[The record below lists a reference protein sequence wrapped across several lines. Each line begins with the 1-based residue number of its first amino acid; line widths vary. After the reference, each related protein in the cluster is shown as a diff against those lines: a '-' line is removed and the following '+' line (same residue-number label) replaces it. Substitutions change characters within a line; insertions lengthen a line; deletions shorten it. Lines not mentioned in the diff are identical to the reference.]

1 MRSENL
7 FKRQFNEFLRHV
19 QSVGHGHPLGSE
31 REIGRTLG
39 TSRTTV
45 RKCLAAARES
55 GLISRDG
62 AVLRQVEPS
71 ELYCEAETIPPTLM
85 VERAFL
91 TWILQSDSGPGQTIN
106 ALQLA
111 RQFGVSSTT
120 IREFLQSFRHFGL
133 MEREAGGKWV
143 FRGMTLEFAN
153 ELSDIREIFELRSV
167 MRFAELDDGDP
178 SWNELR
184 RLRGE
189 HLKLLETIDTDYHRF
204 SLLDEQLH
212 RLINSASSNRFVTEF
227 YHVISLIFFYH
238 YQWNKKDERS
248 RNEAAVYQHL
258 DYIDA
263 ILSRDQ
269 KKISQTCT
277 AHLSEARRTLL
288 ASITREARLE
298 NSSALPDPAY

>member
-19 QSVGHGHPLGSE
+19 QTVGHGHPLGSE

-45 RKCLAAARES
+45 RKCLAAATES
-55 GLISRDG
+55 GLLSSGRMI
-62 AVLRQVEPS
+62 LRQPEPS
-71 ELYCEAETIPPTLM
+71 ELYNEAETTSPTLM

-91 TWILQSDSGPGQTIN
+91 KWILQSDSGPGQVIN

-111 RQFGVSSTT
+111 RQFGVSTTT

-133 MEREAGGKWV
+133 MERQAGGKWV
-143 FRGMTLEFAN
+143 FRGVTLEFAN
-153 ELSDIREIFELRSV
+153 ELSDIREIFEMRSV
-167 MRFAELDDGDP
+167 MRFVELDAGDP

-184 RLRGE
+184 QLRTE
-189 HLKLLETIDTDYHRF
+189 HLELLETIDTDYHRF
-204 SLLDEQLH
+204 SLLDERLH

-258 DYIDA
+258 AYIDA

-269 KKISQTCT
+269 KRIIRTCT

-288 ASITREARLE
+288 ASIARET
-298 NSSALPDPAY
+298 

>member
-19 QSVGHGHPLGSE
+19 QTVGHGHPLGSE

-45 RKCLAAARES
+45 RKCLAAATES
-55 GLISRDG
+55 GLLSSGRMI
-62 AVLRQVEPS
+62 LRQPEPS
-71 ELYCEAETIPPTLM
+71 ELYNEAETTSPTLM

-91 TWILQSDSGPGQTIN
+91 KWILQSDSGPGQVIN
-106 ALQLA
+106 TLQLA
-111 RQFGVSSTT
+111 RQFGVSTTT

-133 MEREAGGKWV
+133 MERQTGGKWV

-153 ELSDIREIFELRSV
+153 ELSDIREIFEMRSV
-167 MRFAELDDGDP
+167 MRFVELDAGDP

-184 RLRGE
+184 QLRTE
-189 HLKLLETIDTDYHRF
+189 HLELLETIDTDYHRF
-204 SLLDEQLH
+204 SLLDERLH

-258 DYIDA
+258 AYIDA
-263 ILSRDQ
+263 ILSGDQ
-269 KKISQTCT
+269 KRIIRTCT
-277 AHLSEARRTLL
+277 THLSEARRTLL
-288 ASITREARLE
+288 ASIARET
-298 NSSALPDPAY
+298 

>member
-19 QSVGHGHPLGSE
+19 LSVGHGPALGSE

-45 RKCLAAARES
+45 RKCLAAATES
-55 GLISRDG
+55 GLLSSNRV
-62 AVLRQVEPS
+62 VLRQPEPS
-71 ELYCEAETIPPTLM
+71 ELYTEAETTPPTLM

-91 TWILQSDSGPGQTIN
+91 TWILQSDSGPGQAIN

-111 RQFGVSSTT
+111 RQFHVSTTT

-133 MEREAGGKWV
+133 MERQPGGKWV

-153 ELSDIREIFELRSV
+153 ELSDIREIFEMRSV
-167 MRFAELDDGDP
+167 MSFVEFDAGDP
-178 SWNELR
+178 SWRELR
-184 RLRGE
+184 QLRTE
-189 HLKLLETIDTDYHRF
+189 HLELLETIDTDYHRF
-204 SLLDEQLH
+204 SLLDERLH

-258 DYIDA
+258 AYIDA

-269 KKISQTCT
+269 KRIIQTCT

-288 ASITREARLE
+288 ASIDREA
-298 NSSALPDPAY
+298 